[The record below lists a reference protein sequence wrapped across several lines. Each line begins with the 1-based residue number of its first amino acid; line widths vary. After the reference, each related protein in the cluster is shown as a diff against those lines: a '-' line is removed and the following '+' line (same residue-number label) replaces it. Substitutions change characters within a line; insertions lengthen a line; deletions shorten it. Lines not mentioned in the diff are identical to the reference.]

1 MKRLA
6 REENKEEL
14 AEYVVLVIRDITN
27 IIKSQQR
34 LSDEMY

>member
-1 MKRLA
+1 MKRLS
-6 REENKEEL
+6 REESKEEL